1 MDQLRRLAPEEPQPE
16 SQLAEVPAA
25 SSVPLLP
32 CFSPAGRPPAWLA
45 ANPPLGFDETALQ
58 FFPESARP
66 LAAFGGFG
74 LLAHPH
80 LWCYDSEGALPFL
93 PMLLVEQHIVGTG
106 REAAVRRS
114 NLDQSPPAEVTCAA
128 ALTER
133 LGAARC
139 VAEVLESINVAA
151 QVESWTVQ
159 RFSLLHR

>member
-1 MDQLRRLAPEEPQPE
+1 MDEMDQLRSLRQAELQPEPQ
-16 SQLAEVPAA
+16 LGEVPAA
-25 SSVPLLP
+25 APLLP
-32 CFSPAGRPPAWLA
+32 CCPPAWLA
-45 ANPPLGFDETALQ
+45 SYPPLGFDETALQ
-58 FFPESARP
+58 FFPASARP

-93 PMLLVEQHIVGTG
+93 PMLLVEQHTVDTG
-106 REAAVRRS
+106 RGAASGRRS
-114 NLDQSPPAEVTCAA
+114 NDESAPAEVTCAA

-139 VAEVLESINVAA
+139 LAAVLESLYA

-159 RFSLLHR
+159 RFSILHR